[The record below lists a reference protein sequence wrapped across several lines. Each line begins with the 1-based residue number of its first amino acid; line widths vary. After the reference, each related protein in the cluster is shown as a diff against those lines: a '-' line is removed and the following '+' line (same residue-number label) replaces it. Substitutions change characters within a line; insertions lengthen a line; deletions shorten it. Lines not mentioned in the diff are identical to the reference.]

1 MQGGRRW
8 GGRLDMQRY
17 LIVIEK
23 AGNGYSAYAPDIDG
37 AVAVGKTREEV
48 IKNMQEAIQFHF
60 DGMREDGLPLP
71 EGYASAEYVAV

>member
-1 MQGGRRW
+1 MT
-8 GGRLDMQRY
+8 RY

-23 AGNGYSAYAPDIDG
+23 ADSNFSAYSPDIDG
-37 AVAVGKTREEV
+37 CVAAGETREEA

>member
-1 MQGGRRW
+1 MT
-8 GGRLDMQRY
+8 RY

-23 AGNGYSAYAPDIDG
+23 ANSNFSAYSPDIDG
-37 AVAVGKTREEV
+37 CVAAGETREEA

>member
-1 MQGGRRW
+1 MA
-8 GGRLDMQRY
+8 RY

-23 AGNGYSAYAPDIDG
+23 ANGNFSAYSPDIDG
-37 AVAVGKTREEV
+37 CVAAGDTREEA

-60 DGMREDGLPLP
+60 EGMQEDGLPLP

>member
-1 MQGGRRW
+1 MT
-8 GGRLDMQRY
+8 RY

-23 AGNGYSAYAPDIDG
+23 ADGNFSAYSPDIDG
-37 AVAVGKTREEV
+37 CVAAGETREEA

>member
-1 MQGGRRW
+1 
-8 GGRLDMQRY
+8 MQRY

-23 AGNGYSAYAPDIDG
+23 AVNGYSAYAPDIDG
-37 AVAVGKTREEV
+37 CVAAGETSEEV

>member
-1 MQGGRRW
+1 MT
-8 GGRLDMQRY
+8 RY

-23 AGNGYSAYAPDIDG
+23 ADSNFSAYSPDIDG
-37 AVAVGKTREEV
+37 CVAAGETREEA

-60 DGMREDGLPLP
+60 EGMREDGLPLP

>member
-1 MQGGRRW
+1 MT
-8 GGRLDMQRY
+8 RY

-23 AGNGYSAYAPDIDG
+23 ADGNFSAYSPDIDG
-37 AVAVGKTREEV
+37 CVAAGETREEA

-60 DGMREDGLPLP
+60 EGMREDGLPLP